1 MLPELNEV
9 ATVIATVLVIGVGI
23 GGLWIL
29 PLDMTEDTI
38 LTMVFPSMIAFGV
51 IMLAI
56 GISHGKYRAGD

>member
-9 ATVIATVLVIGVGI
+9 ATVIATVLVIAVGI

-29 PLDMTEDTI
+29 PLGMTDDTI
-38 LTMVFPSMIAFGV
+38 LTMVFPSMVAFGV

-56 GISHGKYRAGD
+56 GISHGKYRAGA